1 MFWFS
6 SCHLL
11 HDQSTQTKE
20 ISAAF
25 WLQWPHSESHALWR
39 PPDIIWSESEKLCG
53 DRTLFVFYA
62 FSRPPARAQGI
73 KCIQTCRQLLIL
85 VKYFQAPPLLG
96 SVSYSDWISSP
107 PTSPVYPPYTTLH
120 QATNEYSL
128 WLSRMEKYYVYL
140 AERIPWMSSS
150 RFRSVYLVVSLND
163 AKQQSTQDI
172 LEIFADNDIPH

>member
-1 MFWFS
+1 MTNQHKLKRSQQHSDS
-6 SCHLL
+6 SDLTRRVTR
-11 HDQSTQTKE
+11 SGARQTLSGPSRKNFVG
-20 ISAAF
+20 IVNCPF
-25 WLQWPHSESHALWR
+25 F
-39 PPDIIWSESEKLCG
+39 
-53 DRTLFVFYA
+53 TLILGHQLGRRNKMY
-62 FSRPPARAQGI
+62 PNL
-73 KCIQTCRQLLIL
+73 CRQLLIL